1 MFTEEPC
8 MAQALCGPGDYEPES
23 ALRAVA
29 GYSKILLSLHTPLLE
44 SLYFHSLLWCSRNG
58 PNDPKTSS
66 LDFNQ
71 IHFSQESKG
80 RSHSK
85 PVYPF

>member
-44 SLYFHSLLWCSRNG
+44 SLYFHSLL
-58 PNDPKTSS
+58 
-66 LDFNQ
+66 
-71 IHFSQESKG
+71 
-80 RSHSK
+80 
-85 PVYPF
+85 

>member
-44 SLYFHSLLWCSRNG
+44 FLYFHSLL
-58 PNDPKTSS
+58 
-66 LDFNQ
+66 
-71 IHFSQESKG
+71 
-80 RSHSK
+80 
-85 PVYPF
+85 